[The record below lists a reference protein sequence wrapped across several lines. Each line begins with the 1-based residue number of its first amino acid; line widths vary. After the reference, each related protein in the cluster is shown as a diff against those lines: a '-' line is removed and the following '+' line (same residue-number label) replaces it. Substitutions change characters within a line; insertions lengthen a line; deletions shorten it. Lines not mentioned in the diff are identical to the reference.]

1 MTFARRKISWQP
13 LIAQGPKHLSRG
25 DYLANVALGVVGD
38 MNERAA
44 DGRGQL
50 FAADEARSVEIG
62 CCQNTNAL
70 AGISE

>member
-13 LIAQGPKHLSRG
+13 LTALGPKHLRG
-25 DYLANVALGVVGD
+25 RDYLANVALGVVGD

-44 DGRGQL
+44 DGCGQL
-50 FAADEARSVEIG
+50 FAADEARRFEIG